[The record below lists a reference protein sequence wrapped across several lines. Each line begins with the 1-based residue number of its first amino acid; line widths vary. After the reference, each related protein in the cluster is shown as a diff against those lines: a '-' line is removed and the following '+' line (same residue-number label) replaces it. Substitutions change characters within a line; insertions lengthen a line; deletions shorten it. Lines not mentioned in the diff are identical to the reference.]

1 MFFMCWLK
9 SALSLYEDARQDG
22 NALRQPTAVRTADR
36 KRPERFRE
44 TEMFTL
50 ETENSA
56 VSRHI

>member
-9 SALSLYEDARQDG
+9 SALSLYEDARRDG

-44 TEMFTL
+44 TEMF
-50 ETENSA
+50 NA
-56 VSRHI
+56 